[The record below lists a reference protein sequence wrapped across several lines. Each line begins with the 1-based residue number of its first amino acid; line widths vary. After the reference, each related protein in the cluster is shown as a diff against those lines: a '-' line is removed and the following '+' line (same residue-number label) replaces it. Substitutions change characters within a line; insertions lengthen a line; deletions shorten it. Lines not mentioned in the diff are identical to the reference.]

1 MLRKYALTVVFLGS
15 SCAEL
20 RPSSPTTNTIPMA
33 RVMSSVRPSCLPTP
47 RFSTGQSR
55 PCPTS
60 TAAFRPS
67 ICPTSRSAAA
77 GSITP
82 RRRPPFPGWGFRPAI
97 SVRCGCSGL
106 GKSAVPG
113 SRHCRG
119 HRRCWWRT
127 HLLLRRSARGT
138 FVPRLRQFHRP
149 QLPGRGET
157 RLCAACGPRLGCRCR
172 RRGPHGARPCTSK
185 ASSRMP

>member
-1 MLRKYALTVVFLGS
+1 
-15 SCAEL
+15 
-20 RPSSPTTNTIPMA
+20 MA

-82 RRRPPFPGWGFRPAI
+82 RRRPLFRVGDFVPLFRFAAAARG
-97 SVRCGCSGL
+97 SV
-106 GKSAVPG
+106 KSAVPG
-113 SRHCRG
+113 SRHCPRPSAV
-119 HRRCWWRT
+119 RRRAY
-127 HLLLRRSARGT
+127 LP
-138 FVPRLRQFHRP
+138 VPRGAGRTLLPCLRQFHRP

-157 RLCAACGPRLGCRCR
+157 RLCAALRDGAGMSLPPSRPA
-172 RRGPHGARPCTSK
+172 RGATCTSK

>member
-1 MLRKYALTVVFLGS
+1 MLRKYALTVVFLFVVCG
-15 SCAEL
+15 AAAQL
-20 RPSSPTTNTIPMA
+20 PTTNTIPMA

-113 SRHCRG
+113 SRHCPRPSAVPAACVPSGSPGRWPNPPAMPPSVSPTATTWPGRNSPMRG
-119 HRRCWWRT
+119 
-127 HLLLRRSARGT
+127 LRDGAGMSLPPSRPARGAT
-138 FVPRLRQFHRP
+138 
-149 QLPGRGET
+149 
-157 RLCAACGPRLGCRCR
+157 
-172 RRGPHGARPCTSK
+172 CTSK